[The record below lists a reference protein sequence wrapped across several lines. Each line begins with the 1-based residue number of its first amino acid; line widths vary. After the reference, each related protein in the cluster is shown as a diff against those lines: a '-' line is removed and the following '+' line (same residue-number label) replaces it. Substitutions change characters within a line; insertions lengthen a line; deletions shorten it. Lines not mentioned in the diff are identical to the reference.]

1 MAGKLEAVLS
11 QAQKDSLDIE
21 EFIFHIIEP
30 DAADDEKVVYLDAV
44 SLQEKQR
51 IFFLDRL
58 RDTAEGTQYVFL
70 PEAVNLKEK
79 CAQLIAPGADFN
91 QLSRQ
96 ITADFAGRH
105 KGQMSAGVFVVAIV
119 RYQAT
124 ARTQKKLIL
133 LIKMDKSPS
142 FSYTHREIDGKRVA
156 EMQEIPNA
164 LNETKKAIQKSA
176 VIDVGG
182 EFAWNVLAQDR
193 VYKPSLGEYFK
204 AFLGVIER
212 QQDSSLTRAALNTV
226 KKWAR
231 TLTPDQMAEGEDL
244 NTYAGRAF
252 NYLKD
257 QDQFDTEAFLSA
269 VVRDP
274 NKKRKTELMDSLAE
288 ALAESGVKGQTFQ
301 PRPESLPK
309 KERTNTYK
317 TAEGVTVS
325 FEGDRD
331 AAGVS
336 VEEGDRFTIL
346 TVRTVKLTTG

>member
-1 MAGKLEAVLS
+1 MTGKLEAVLS
-11 QAQKDSLDIE
+11 QSQKDSLDIE

-30 DAADDEKVVYLDAV
+30 EADDDERVIYLDSV
-44 SLQEKQR
+44 TLQEKQR
-51 IFFLDRL
+51 SFFLDRL
-58 RDTAEGTQYVFL
+58 RDTAEGTQYVFQQD
-70 PEAVNLKEK
+70 AVTLKEK
-79 CAQLIAPGADFN
+79 CAQLVGPRADFN
-91 QLSRQ
+91 LLSRQ

-124 ARTQKKLIL
+124 ARSQKKLIL

-142 FSYTHREIDGKRVA
+142 FSYSHKQVNGKRVA
-156 EMQEIPNA
+156 EMREVPNA
-164 LNETKKAIQKSA
+164 LSETKKAIQKSA

-193 VYKPSLGEYFK
+193 VHKPLLGNYFQ

-212 QQDSSLTRAALNTV
+212 QQDSALTRAALNTV
-226 KKWAR
+226 RKWAR
-231 TLTPDQMAEGEDL
+231 TLSIDQMPEGEDS
-244 NTYAGRAF
+244 NTFTGRAF

-257 QDQFDTEAFLSA
+257 HDQFDTSAFLDV
-269 VVRDP
+269 VVRDT
-274 NKKRKTELMDSLAE
+274 NKQRKQVLTDSLSE
-288 ALAESGVKGQTFQ
+288 ALAESGVRGQVFQ

-309 KERTNTYK
+309 KERTTTYK

-336 VEEGDRFTIL
+336 VVEVDGATIL
-346 TVRTVKLTTG
+346 SVRTAKLIPA

>member
-1 MAGKLEAVLS
+1 MTAKLEAVLS
-11 QAQKDSLDIE
+11 QAQRDSLDIE

-30 DAADDEKVVYLDAV
+30 DAADEEKVVYLDSV

-51 IFFLDRL
+51 TFFLDRL
-58 RDTAEGTQYVFL
+58 RDIAEGTQYVFQKD
-70 PEAVNLKEK
+70 AVTLNEK
-79 CAQLIAPGADFN
+79 CSQLIAPNADFN

-105 KGQMSAGVFVVAIV
+105 KGQMSAGVFVIAIV

-124 ARTQKKLIL
+124 ARTQKKLVL
-133 LIKMDKSPS
+133 LIKMDKSPT
-142 FSYTHREIDGKRVA
+142 FSYTHKEINGKRVA

-164 LNETKKAIQKSA
+164 LGETKKAIQKSA
-176 VIDVGG
+176 VIDVSN
-182 EFAWNVLAQDR
+182 EFAWDVLAQDR
-193 VYKPSLGEYFK
+193 VYKPVLGDYFK

-212 QQDSSLTRAALNTV
+212 QQDSALTRTALNTV
-226 KKWAR
+226 RKWAR
-231 TLTPDQMAEGEDL
+231 LLKSDQISDGEDA
-244 NTYAGRAF
+244 NTFTGRAF

-257 QDQFDTEAFLSA
+257 HDQFDTDSFLDV

-274 NKKRKTELMDSLAE
+274 DKKRKRELTESLDL
-288 ALAESGVKGQTFQ
+288 ALAESGVQGQSFQ

-309 KERTNTYK
+309 KERTTTYK

-331 AAGVS
+331 AAGVTVTEIDGATVLS
-336 VEEGDRFTIL
+336 
-346 TVRTVKLTTG
+346 VRTAKLIPV